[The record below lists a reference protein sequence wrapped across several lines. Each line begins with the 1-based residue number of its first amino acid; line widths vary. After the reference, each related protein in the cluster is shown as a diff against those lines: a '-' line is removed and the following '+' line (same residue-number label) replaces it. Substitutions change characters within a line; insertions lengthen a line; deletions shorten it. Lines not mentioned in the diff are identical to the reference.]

1 METIA
6 VYWEEKVQVYGITE
20 KSDLCLVRLRF
31 LQEHAEKWGCHITEI
46 QETVVKFDFVS
57 LQTID
62 TNTLEFLF
70 TYGKGR
76 HNTLNQQLNVWI
88 QEDNSAQVQKES
100 NIDIV
105 YLHGPH
111 FQDRFGIAEG
121 AFTALAA
128 HGEIVLA
135 SGCAGTSMYM
145 ITSGGHGNKV
155 KQILTDTFHI
165 PTSG

>member
-6 VYWEEKVQVYGITE
+6 VYWEEKVQVYGITQ
-20 KSDLCLVRLRF
+20 KSGLCLFKLSF
-31 LQEHAEKWGCHITEI
+31 LQKHAEKWGYRISAI
-46 QETVVKFDFVS
+46 QESAVKFDFVS
-57 LQTID
+57 QQTID
-62 TNTLEFLF
+62 TNMLEFLLV
-70 TYGKGR
+70 YEKNK
-76 HNTLNQQLNVWI
+76 HHSIYQQLDEWLN
-88 QEDNSAQVQKES
+88 EDNSAQMQEES

-121 AFTALAA
+121 AFTALTAE
-128 HGEIVLA
+128 GEIVLA
-135 SGCAGTSMYM
+135 SGCAGTSMYV
-145 ITSGGHGNKV
+145 IIPGGHGEKA